1 MTAKGEPPPA
11 VDKRNSKGA
20 SKGAG
25 SVLVIDDS
33 DIDRQVMVDLLM
45 GAGFEVHELPSPI
58 GATRKARELH
68 VRAVVIDQNLPSLD
82 GSKLAALFRTNA
94 GMQDIRVVLVSSS
107 DESQMQDIARQAK
120 ADAFIAKQH
129 MHEALVP
136 TLKRL
141 MAKV

>member
-1 MTAKGEPPPA
+1 MIAKGEPPPA
-11 VDKRNSKGA
+11 VDKRNSKASSRGA
-20 SKGAG
+20 A

-45 GAGFEVHELPSPI
+45 GAGFEVYELPSPI
-58 GATRKARELH
+58 GATRKARELN

-120 ADAFIAKQH
+120 ADAFIAKQR
-129 MHEALVP
+129 MHEVLVP

-141 MAKV
+141 LSKV